1 MPTRFHSRLAKVE
14 RVLGQSPDKKLD
26 EHMARVMALLSYT
39 DQSLLPS
46 ERIAGATVSEQQPL
60 AEQRYDSAMQS
71 LMAEL
76 TDDELNTIVD
86 RYKWATD
93 VVHVERASG
102 VRDDSVV
109 CPVVR
114 AK

>member
-1 MPTRFHSRLAKVE
+1 MRTRWQSRLAKVE
-14 RVLGQSPDKKLD
+14 RVLGRSPDKKLD

-46 ERIAGATVSEQQPL
+46 ERIAGATVSEQQRL
-60 AEQRYDSAMQS
+60 AEQRYDVAMQD

-86 RYKWATD
+86 RYKWETAETGQD
-93 VVHVERASG
+93 ALNAGS
-102 VRDDSVV
+102 
-109 CPVVR
+109 C
-114 AK
+114 